1 MSYRFTRMELAGA
14 LGNLGTILP
23 IAVALITVNH
33 LNPQGVFL
41 CLGLYTIVSGI
52 YFRVT
57 TPVEPMKV
65 ISAYAIARSLPQEQV
80 MAAGLIIGAVLLVIG
95 LSGAMCR
102 LAKYVPKPAIRG
114 VQLSTG
120 ILLMAQGVRFVLGT
134 SSLQTQAAA
143 GEPYL
148 MIQAL
153 GPLPLNWL
161 LGGLAFVSVMFLL
174 HSRRF
179 PAALAVVLAGVLV
192 GIFLGQDFGTAWGA
206 QFPVLMPFAFP
217 EWASLVTAGVV
228 LVLPQLPM
236 TLGNAVIAN
245 TDLAKEYFGEQATRT
260 TNKAL
265 CVSMGLA
272 NVGAFF
278 LGGMAM
284 CHGAGGLAAHYRF
297 GARTAGA
304 NIMIGGLFAALA
316 LLLGNGVLEVV
327 RLIPLSVLGVLLLFA
342 GAQLAMTIGDMR
354 ERKDMFVPLLILGIT
369 LAANLAL
376 GFIIGLV
383 ICWLLQQER
392 FSV

>member
-354 ERKDMFVPLLILGIT
+354 ERKDLFVPLLILGIT

>member
-23 IAVALITVNH
+23 IAIALITVNH

-41 CLGLYTIVSGI
+41 CLGLYTIVAGI

-65 ISAYAIARSLPQEQV
+65 ISAYAIARGLPQEQV
-80 MAAGLIIGAVLLVIG
+80 MAAGLIIGVVLLIIG

-120 ILLMAQGVRFVLGT
+120 VLLMAQGVRFVLGT

-148 MIQAL
+148 MVQSL

-161 LGGLAFVSVMFLL
+161 LGGLAFVAVMFLL

-192 GIFLGQDFGTAWGA
+192 GIFLGQDFESAWVA
-206 QFPVLMPFAFP
+206 QLPVPMPFAFP

-245 TDLAKEYFGEQATRT
+245 TDLAKEYFGEQAART

-304 NIMIGGLFAALA
+304 NIMVGGLFAALA

-342 GAQLAMTIGDMR
+342 GAQLAMTIGDLR
-354 ERKDMFVPLLILGIT
+354 ERKDLFVPLLILGIT

-383 ICWLLQQER
+383 LCWLLQQER